1 MRKYALLCLLVA
13 GVLLFLPA
21 CRNRNA
27 TATSEATGDTIPL
40 KYAQLLTIVDQ
51 DSFQSVIIQNP
62 WKKGSV
68 LHRYILIGKDSP
80 LPQQLPEGT
89 VIRTPVTRAVVYSSV
104 HYSLLETLQ
113 ATSAVEGVCDAEFIL
128 NPALKE
134 KIRKGLVKDYGSSM
148 NPNIEQIMEQHP
160 DILMPSPYEQSG
172 SYGKLGKLGIP
183 IVECAD
189 YMETSALGRAEWMK
203 FYGLLFGTGEKA
215 DSLFQNVETEYNR
228 LKAMAARCADKP
240 SLLSEMKTGANWF
253 VPGGKS
259 TSGQLYQDAGT
270 RYVFARLENSGTV
283 PLPFEQVLEEAQ
295 DADIWVIK
303 YNQKEPLSYRQLKQD
318 YAPYTQFKAWKE
330 KHIYG
335 CNTRYV
341 PFYEETPFQPQR
353 LLKDLIRIVHPELLP
368 QDSCRYFTPIRP

>member
-1 MRKYALLCLLVA
+1 MRKKSLLCLLLTS
-13 GVLLFLPA
+13 LLLLLPA
-21 CRNRNA
+21 CRDHRTTTTTE
-27 TATSEATGDTIPL
+27 TAGDTIPL
-40 KYAQLLTIVDQ
+40 KYARLLTIMDQ
-51 DSFQSVIIQNP
+51 DSFQSVTIQNP

-68 LHRYILIGKDSP
+68 LHRYILVRKDCS
-80 LPQQLPEGT
+80 LPQHLPEGT

-104 HYSLLETLQ
+104 HYSLLEMLQ
-113 ATSAVEGVCDAEFIL
+113 TESAVDGVCDAEFIL

-160 DILMPSPYEQSG
+160 DVLMPSPYEQSG
-172 SYGKLGKLGIP
+172 SYGKLGNLGIP

-189 YMETSALGRAEWMK
+189 YMETSPLGRAEWMK
-203 FYGLLFGTGEKA
+203 FYGLLFGAGEKA
-215 DSLFQNVETEYNR
+215 DSLFRNVETEYNR
-228 LKAMAARCADKP
+228 LKTMAGRCADKP

-253 VPGGKS
+253 VPGGNS
-259 TSGQLYQDAGT
+259 TSGQLYQDAGA
-270 RYVFARLENSGTV
+270 RYVFARLENSGAV

-295 DADIWVIK
+295 DADVWLIK
-303 YNQKEPLSYRQLKQD
+303 YNQKETLSYRQLKQD

-341 PFYEETPFQPQR
+341 PFYEETPFQPQL
-353 LLKDLIRIVHPELLP
+353 LLKDLICVLHPDLLP
-368 QDSCRYFTPIRP
+368 QKTSRYFTPIHP